1 MATTSVT
8 MTVSHP
14 GGASG
19 LLEAGVTYQV
29 DSVLAAALI
38 RHGKA
43 VPAGTSWQ
51 EAIGPRDYVT
61 RGPGSD
67 QQALDVVY
75 PLRNAAGA
83 VIGLQ
88 TSDGEQIEP
97 PARMIVLGTVS
108 GTPRGALTAKA
119 ALSAAA
125 GQIGTA
131 DSTPTAAEVAALALR
146 VNFVAGVNR
155 AQIAPAAGSV
165 RVAVNALDDVAA
177 FGRLADPVG
186 VDTYVVSA
194 AGPALE
200 IYTGDIDIFALHV
213 VCESGTPVDTTISVV
228 GFAR

>member
-1 MATTSVT
+1 MFEAGRRYSDAPVSGVSLGPVDAGVLTRLVADGFARNDTNSVT
-8 MTVSHP
+8 VSGEPVPP
-14 GGASG
+14 GGF
-19 LLEAGVTYQV
+19 V
-29 DSVLAAALI
+29 
-38 RHGKA
+38 
-43 VPAGTSWQ
+43 
-51 EAIGPRDYVT
+51 
-61 RGPGSD
+61 RGPARLG
-67 QQALDVVY
+67 LDVVY

-165 RVAVNALDDVAA
+165 RVSVNALDDVAA